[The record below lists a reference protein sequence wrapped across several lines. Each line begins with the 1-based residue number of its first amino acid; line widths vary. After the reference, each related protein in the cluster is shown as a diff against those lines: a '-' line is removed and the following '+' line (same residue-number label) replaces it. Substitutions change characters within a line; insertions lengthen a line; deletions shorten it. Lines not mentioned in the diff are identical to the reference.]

1 MIFLSP
7 FFYFYFRYIDDD
19 DDGRDSYRSYDN
31 GKQFFVLLW
40 TNSKNKTHGFL
51 YILKFWGTKNFSL
64 DFHNKLTILTFY
76 LVSYFL
82 F

>member
-31 GKQFFVLLW
+31 GKHFFVLLW
-40 TNSKNKTHGFL
+40 TNSKNKTWLFV
-51 YILKFWGTKNFSL
+51 YTQILGNKKLFIRFS
-64 DFHNKLTILTFY
+64 
-76 LVSYFL
+76 
-82 F
+82 